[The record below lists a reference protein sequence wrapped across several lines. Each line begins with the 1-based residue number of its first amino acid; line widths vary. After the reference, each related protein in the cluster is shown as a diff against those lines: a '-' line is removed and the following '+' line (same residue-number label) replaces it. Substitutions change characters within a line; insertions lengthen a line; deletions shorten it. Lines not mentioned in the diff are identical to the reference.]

1 MRQTAAFSFPVTTRR
16 FAMDFNDSMLLFNL
30 IALGCGC
37 FFLYNWFRLR
47 MSGGLFESSLLVPR
61 GKTPQQCS
69 DAQAYIRYIRPRVLV
84 ISIAAILYGAVSMA
98 ADRFGGVP
106 LQAELVLMAG
116 VLAVVVWYGVCA
128 SRAFRKYW
136 GV

>member
-1 MRQTAAFSFPVTTRR
+1 
-16 FAMDFNDSMLLFNL
+16 MDFNDSILLFNL
-30 IALGCGC
+30 IALGCGG
-37 FFLYNWFRLR
+37 FFLYNWVRLR

-61 GKTPQQCS
+61 GKTPQQYS
-69 DAQAYIRYIRPRVLV
+69 DAQAYIGYIRPRILA
-84 ISIAAILYGAVSMA
+84 ISIAAILYGAVSMV
-98 ADRFGGVP
+98 ADQLGGIP
-106 LQAELVLMAG
+106 LQAELVLMVV

>member
-1 MRQTAAFSFPVTTRR
+1 
-16 FAMDFNDSMLLFNL
+16 MDFNDSMLLFNL

-69 DAQAYIRYIRPRVLV
+69 DAQAYIRYIRPRVIV